1 MTPKVALQ
9 FIKQTRVKNSKSC
22 IANSMIK
29 TRHKTHVGGGKNS
42 SEETQVGGGKN
53 SSEETQVGGGKN
65 SEETQVG
72 GGKRSEERRVGKE
85 C

>member
-9 FIKQTRVKNSKSC
+9 FIKQSRVKNSKSC

-42 SEETQVGGGKN
+42 SEEAQVGGGKN
-53 SSEETQVGGGKN
+53 SEETQVGGGKN

-72 GGKRSEERRVGKE
+72 GGKNSSQ
-85 C
+85 

>member
-29 TRHKTHVGGGKNS
+29 TRHKT
-42 SEETQVGGGKN
+42 QVGGGKN
-53 SSEETQVGGGKN
+53 SEETQVGEGKNSEETQVGGGKN

-72 GGKRSEERRVGKE
+72 GGKNSE
-85 C
+85 